1 MLELPK
7 IILASASPRRAEIL
21 RTVGWPFETLPVN
34 IDESRRDNED
44 AAGYV
49 QRLAR
54 EKAEAAAPKARNQLI
69 VAADTTVV
77 IDDHILEKPLDENDA
92 RRMLRLLNN
101 RWHQVLT
108 GIAIIDPHSQTTIAH
123 EQTEVKFAAMSDG
136 QIDWYV
142 ASGVCDSRSGRALH
156 RGNSRR
162 LFQRRWV
169 AGATALRVSSPG
181 HRIFLENLVQPL
193 CQLLGHI
200 SIRIQSAYGCRDL
213 SSLVD
218 DDCRG
223 QLLDP
228 ELSRDRS
235 IRITQHGQ
243 LVLAPKLAQLF
254 IARIIL

>member
-108 GIAIIDPHSQTTIAH
+108 GIVIIDAQSRTMIAY
-123 EQTEVKFAAMSDG
+123 EQTEVKFAAMSDE

-142 ASGVCDSRSGRALH
+142 ASDEPMGK
-156 RGNSRR
+156 
-162 LFQRRWV
+162 
-169 AGATALRVSSPG
+169 AGAYAIQGLGARFIEGIRGDYFNVVGLPV
-181 HRIFLENLVQPL
+181 R
-193 CQLLGHI
+193 LL
-200 SIRIQSAYGCRDL
+200 Y
-213 SSLVD
+213 
-218 DDCRG
+218 
-223 QLLDP
+223 
-228 ELSRDRS
+228 E
-235 IRITQHGQ
+235 
-243 LVLAPKLAQLF
+243 LVLQATASS
-254 IARIIL
+254 

>member
-108 GIAIIDPHSQTTIAH
+108 GIAIIDAQSRTTIAY
-123 EQTEVKFAAMSDG
+123 EQTEVKFAAMSDE

-142 ASGVCDSRSGRALH
+142 ASGEPMGK
-156 RGNSRR
+156 
-162 LFQRRWV
+162 
-169 AGATALRVSSPG
+169 AGAYAIQGLGARFIEGIRGDYFNVVGLPV
-181 HRIFLENLVQPL
+181 R
-193 CQLLGHI
+193 LL
-200 SIRIQSAYGCRDL
+200 Y
-213 SSLVD
+213 
-218 DDCRG
+218 
-223 QLLDP
+223 
-228 ELSRDRS
+228 E
-235 IRITQHGQ
+235 
-243 LVLAPKLAQLF
+243 LVLQAA
-254 IARIIL
+254 ASS